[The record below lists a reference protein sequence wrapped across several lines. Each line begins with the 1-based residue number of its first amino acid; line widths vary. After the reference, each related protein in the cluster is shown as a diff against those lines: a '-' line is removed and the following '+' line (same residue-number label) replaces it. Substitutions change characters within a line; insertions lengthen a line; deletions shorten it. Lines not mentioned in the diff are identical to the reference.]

1 MDIKVLNFTNSKTY
15 TEVET
20 GIPMDYYQNV
30 DDNFGNPRTKFE
42 QIILNLLQ
50 EREGNY
56 YSHSNSIYQFIW
68 FYWKKKGEETS
79 EV

>member
-1 MDIKVLNFTNSKTY
+1 MEIKVLNFTNSKTY

-42 QIILNLLQ
+42 QRILNL
-50 EREGNY
+50 
-56 YSHSNSIYQFIW
+56 
-68 FYWKKKGEETS
+68 
-79 EV
+79 

>member
-30 DDNFGNPRTKFE
+30 DDNFGNPRTKFQ
-42 QIILNLLQ
+42 QIILNLWK
-50 EREGNY
+50 EVEGLM
-56 YSHSNSIYQFIW
+56 
-68 FYWKKKGEETS
+68 
-79 EV
+79 

>member
-30 DDNFGNPRTKFE
+30 DDNFGNPRTKFQ
-42 QIILNLLQ
+42 QIILNLQ
-50 EREGNY
+50 QSTTKGWE
-56 YSHSNSIYQFIW
+56 NSICKF
-68 FYWKKKGEETS
+68 F
-79 EV
+79 